1 MNFLLCLEIFQK
13 NYWFDDIKN
22 VVLSVDKLLPA
33 VRSPCPLMLSADNVG
48 RENDDGVSEWAVF
61 YVPTIAT
68 NTV

>member
-1 MNFLLCLEIFQK
+1 MFRDFSKK

-48 RENDDGVSEWAVF
+48 RENDDGVSE
-61 YVPTIAT
+61 
-68 NTV
+68 